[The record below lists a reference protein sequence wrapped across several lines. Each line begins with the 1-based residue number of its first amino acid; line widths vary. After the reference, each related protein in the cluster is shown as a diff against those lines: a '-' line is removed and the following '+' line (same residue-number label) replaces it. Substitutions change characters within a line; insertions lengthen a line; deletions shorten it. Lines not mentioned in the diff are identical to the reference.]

1 MNTISEG
8 RLTFDSNR
16 MIFAKNALFAALIL
30 LVVFNLEGM
39 FTSQNMK
46 ALAIYFTFTP
56 VAAGISGIILIFS
69 RKLNKNPKS
78 WIVDTW
84 IKFSMHWTKP
94 CFQIKYS
101 PFKFIREITIF
112 FT

>member
-56 VAAGISGIILIFS
+56 VAAGISGIIFKNTVGLRQSSGAKKALGWTIGLLAYAILIPLS
-69 RKLNKNPKS
+69 LS
-78 WIVDTW
+78 LA
-84 IKFSMHWTKP
+84 
-94 CFQIKYS
+94 
-101 PFKFIREITIF
+101 
-112 FT
+112 